1 LAFFAIEIFSWIFV
15 VVVANDPQKTEQ
27 SVLEKYKERQ
37 PLIEAANAAA
47 TATTTTTTATVAT
60 TTSQDPQLSDR
71 EALKKNLVVE
81 MKSVTGAEESICVAL
96 LESHSFDLKT
106 SIETFFA
113 EGSLREMPD

>member
-1 LAFFAIEIFSWIFV
+1 MTI
-15 VVVANDPQKTEQ
+15 KTEQ

-47 TATTTTTTATVAT
+47 ATTTTTATATAT
-60 TTSQDPQLSDR
+60 TTSQEPLSDR

-81 MKSVTGAEESICVAL
+81 MKSVTGAEESVCVAL

-113 EGSLREMPD
+113 EGSLRELPD